1 MGVEGSGGGSHYP
14 DDGTDLSF
22 LSSLPPLGDL
32 RHAEGGRK
40 QVAQES
46 FPYEQKRRQV
56 KKKIKPPER
65 TSNFELR

>member
-32 RHAEGGRK
+32 RTRRGREEAGGSR
-40 QVAQES
+40 VFS
-46 FPYEQKRRQV
+46 
-56 KKKIKPPER
+56 I
-65 TSNFELR
+65 